1 MSYRS
6 PKERYLYGCPPIG
19 AVRGLRVSKL
29 IKTRS
34 DLLNFVLETQ
44 YVKEVFERELAVPLV
59 DRGAKPLRPRMKDE
73 DEA

>member
-1 MSYRS
+1 M
-6 PKERYLYGCPPIG
+6 
-19 AVRGLRVSKL
+19 RGLRVSKL

-44 YVKEVFERELAVPLV
+44 YVKEVFERELPVPLV

-73 DEA
+73 DET